1 MQIKLFISATAVS
14 YTCHPQP
21 LRRGLIK
28 TLSVGSF
35 PPREVMRGWAGY
47 FFVCVLWEPLFILKH
62 VLQGSSTALIVWS
75 ERALL
80 SPGSDIMRVSSVHT
94 ISSGLLET
102 TRARNSTTNSADSFC
117 THGSVRSS
125 EGWQGGRAVRR
136 VGMLGGWVMCFHVWR
151 TPVSASNLLLSNP
164 LMQLNSFFCF
174 LFLIAEL
181 FNGITVA
188 KLLLLNT
195 LSGNDCITFPKYFA
209 SLKCLLINKMTEI

>member
-1 MQIKLFISATAVS
+1 MQIKLFISATAAS

-47 FFVCVLWEPLFILKH
+47 FFVCVRWEPLFILKH

-80 SPGSDIMRVSSVHT
+80 SPGSDIMRVSSVRT

-102 TRARNSTTNSADSFC
+102 TRARNSTTNRADSFC
-117 THGSVRSS
+117 THAPARSS
-125 EGWQGGRAVRR
+125 EGSQGGRA
-136 VGMLGGWVMCFHVWR
+136 GNKAGGHAGLVAGLCAFMWNGHKYLIVIYYLVI
-151 TPVSASNLLLSNP
+151 LSCN
-164 LMQLNSFFCF
+164 
-174 LFLIAEL
+174 
-181 FNGITVA
+181 
-188 KLLLLNT
+188 
-195 LSGNDCITFPKYFA
+195 
-209 SLKCLLINKMTEI
+209 